1 MKIIPILLVIGL
13 SALSLNVNAY
23 GTSSSKKACKKPRF
37 SEFNPPHLAKV
48 TPQSEFSLLVS
59 GKVIPESIKLSV
71 KKEPVDI
78 EINQQGSKLLITG
91 KLPASLENTHARIN
105 VTAKGTNQC
114 KGSDGWLVNI
124 SKE

>member
-1 MKIIPILLVIGL
+1 MKIMPILLVIGL
-13 SALSLNVNAY
+13 SVLSLNVNAY

-37 SEFNPPHLAKV
+37 SEFNPPHLTKV

-78 EINQQGSKLLITG
+78 EISQQGSKLLVTG

-114 KGSDGWLVNI
+114 EGSDGWLVNI
-124 SKE
+124 K